1 MEWSWAV
8 RELLNFVLEG
18 VKVNPEELAT
28 EEGEEEGKGK
38 WGGRGNRITDKQL
51 CRCCSTCAVRS
62 ARIYFFYQSNYLYT
76 HLKHVHIT
84 Y

>member
-1 MEWSWAV
+1 MEWSCAV

-38 WGGRGNRITDKQL
+38 WGGRGNHG
-51 CRCCSTCAVRS
+51 RS
-62 ARIYFFYQSNYLYT
+62 IDSL
-76 HLKHVHIT
+76 LSID
-84 Y
+84 